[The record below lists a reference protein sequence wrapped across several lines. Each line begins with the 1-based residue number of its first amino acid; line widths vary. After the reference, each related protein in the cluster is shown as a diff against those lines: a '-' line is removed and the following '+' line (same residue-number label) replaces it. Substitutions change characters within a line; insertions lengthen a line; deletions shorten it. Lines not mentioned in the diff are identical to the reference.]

1 MRACKRVCVRA
12 CVCVWLCV
20 CAFVCVVMC
29 VHKYVVSYWLP
40 ESIRLCRHGLIRQG
54 EESEQ
59 EDEGRRRTQKW
70 KKGRRENEEDKATS

>member
-1 MRACKRVCVRA
+1 M
-12 CVCVWLCV
+12 
-20 CAFVCVVMC
+20 CAVVCVVMC

-59 EDEGRRRTQKW
+59 EEKGDEGHRNGKREEGKMRKIKRQARL
-70 KKGRRENEEDKATS
+70 KGTTCLRG